1 MTERNKRTGF
11 VALIGRPNVGKST
24 LLNRI
29 LGQKLSITSRKP
41 QTTRHRILG
50 VKTKD
55 DTQYIYV
62 DTPGLHRGAGRKI
75 NHFMNKAALSAMG
88 DVDVVCFMVDGIH
101 FNEGDAWALKQV
113 KRANKPTVL
122 VINKT
127 DTLSDPDMLLPHI
140 ESLMQEYPFKAVV
153 PVSAKQGKQID
164 VLENVVRSLL
174 PESDFFYYPEDA
186 LSDRDDY
193 FRASEIIREKL
204 MRTLGEELP
213 YEVHVVIDSLKKTEH
228 LIEVSATLLVAREG
242 QKPIVIGANGERLKS
257 IGKAARLDLEKIW
270 GTKVM
275 LRLWVKVKDRWADN
289 ETLLKKWGYD
299 G

>member
-1 MTERNKRTGF
+1 MTEATKRTGF

-50 VKTKD
+50 VKTRD
-55 DTQYIYV
+55 DTQFIYV

-75 NHFMNKAALSAMG
+75 NHLMNKAALSAMG
-88 DVDVVCFMVDGIH
+88 DVDVVCFIVDGIH

-113 KRANKPTVL
+113 KRADKPTVL

-127 DTLSDPDMLLPHI
+127 DTLEDPDMLLPHV

-153 PVSAKQGKQID
+153 PLCAKNGKQVD
-164 VLENVVRSLL
+164 VLENVIRSLL
-174 PESDFFYYPEDA
+174 PETEFFYYPDDA
-186 LSDRDDY
+186 VSDRDDY

-213 YEVHVVIDSLKKTEH
+213 YEVHVVVNSIKKSEKVID
-228 LIEVSATLLVAREG
+228 VAATLLVAREG
-242 QKPIVIGANGERLKS
+242 QKPILIGAGGERLKS

-270 GTKVM
+270 GSKVM
-275 LRLWVKVKDRWADN
+275 LRLWVKVKDRWADDAS
-289 ETLLKKWGYD
+289 LLKKWGYD
-299 G
+299 E

>member
-1 MTERNKRTGF
+1 MTNSKHTGY

-41 QTTRHRILG
+41 QTTRHRIVG
-50 VKTKD
+50 VKTVEN
-55 DTQYIYV
+55 TQFIYV

-113 KRANKPTVL
+113 KRADKPTIL

-127 DTLSDPDMLLPHI
+127 DTLENMDVLLPHI
-140 ESLMQEYPFKAVV
+140 EALMQEYPFKAVV
-153 PVSAKQGKQID
+153 PVCAKSGKQVD
-164 VLENVVRSLL
+164 ALESVIQSLL
-174 PESDFFYYPEDA
+174 PETDFFYFPEDA
-186 LSDRDDY
+186 VSDRDDY

-213 YEVHVVIDSLKKTEH
+213 YEVHVVVDSIKNEPNIVH
-228 LIEVSATLLVAREG
+228 VSATLMVAREG
-242 QKPIVIGANGERLKS
+242 QKPIIIGAGGERLKA
-257 IGKAARLDLEKIW
+257 IGTSSRLDLEKIW
-270 GTKVM
+270 GKKVM
-275 LRLWVKVKDRWADN
+275 LRLWVKVKDRWADD
-289 ETLLKKWGYD
+289 EAMLKKFGYD
-299 G
+299 E